1 MMQNIFWQM
10 DYKIIKFLFFFF
22 FIASRAG
29 LYNNSEKQLLVE
41 ITRTSEESLKDT
53 DSNFAPA

>member
-1 MMQNIFWQM
+1 M
-10 DYKIIKFLFFFF
+10 DYKIIKFFFFFF

-41 ITRTSEESLKDT
+41 ITRTSEENLKDT
-53 DSNFAPA
+53 SDSNFAPE